1 MNHMKLESLSHAREQ
16 KISENPA
23 FFLFGTPLL
32 FICTIFRAFIHV
44 YLEVQMIKIIL

>member
-1 MNHMKLESLSHAREQ
+1 MNHKKLESLSHAWEQ
-16 KISENPA
+16 KSIRKPA

-44 YLEVQMIKIIL
+44 YLEIQMIKVIL